1 MKVGVI
7 GAGAISDIYLTNMI
21 EKFDNLEVVSIAANH
36 LEHAQEKA
44 EKYGIKA
51 CTVKEMLADPKIEM
65 VVILTPANTHFE
77 LAKDALLAGK
87 HVYSEKTITDDF
99 EKTKELVK
107 CRMKRAYI
115 LALRRIRFLVQH
127 GRPPEKQLMKE

>member
-1 MKVGVI
+1 MSDWGQVGNQSDDSAEKNEKCGEGNLHIIMKVGVI

-51 CTVKEMLADPKIEM
+51 CTVKEMLADPEIEM
-65 VVILTPANTHFE
+65 VSGFPVLRFMNIVAGRKEGGENSGINKE
-77 LAKDALLAGK
+77 QLL
-87 HVYSEKTITDDF
+87 SLNKT
-99 EKTKELVK
+99 LN
-107 CRMKRAYI
+107 
-115 LALRRIRFLVQH
+115 RIR
-127 GRPPEKQLMKE
+127 K